1 MFALNDHMTVAG
13 ASGPTEGRRSVIQAR
28 WSALLGFV
36 AIGVVALCSGADA
49 QSAADFYRGKT
60 VSIIVSYAPGGGY
73 DNYSRLLA
81 RHLGKH
87 IPGNPTV
94 VVQNMPGAAGITAS
108 NHVYAVAPKDG
119 TVIAAVDQNIPL
131 LQLLG
136 GKGVQYDM
144 TKVNWLGNV
153 ASSNG
158 IAMTWHAT
166 PYKTID
172 DIKKAAEI
180 TMGATGS
187 NDDAWVYAKTMNAL
201 LGTKFKL
208 IRGYAGTSAINIAIE
223 RGEVQA
229 MGRATYFGFASQRP
243 DWIREKKVN
252 IFVQLGFGKQPEL
265 SDVPL
270 LTDLVQ
276 AGEAK
281 RIVELISLPTAIG
294 YSHWLAPEVPAER
307 VSALREAYV
316 GALKD
321 EALHADAKKLNL
333 EVVPK
338 TAAELQ
344 ALIRQTSATP
354 QSIREKTATILEWK

>member
-1 MFALNDHMTVAG
+1 MIQVRSIAFLALA
-13 ASGPTEGRRSVIQAR
+13 
-28 WSALLGFV
+28 
-36 AIGVVALCSGADA
+36 AIGGIGLCGSAEA
-49 QSAADFYRGKT
+49 QGAADFFKGKT
-60 VSIIVSYAPGGGY
+60 VSIVVSYAPGGGY

-87 IPGNPTV
+87 IPGKPSV

-131 LQLLG
+131 LQFLG

-144 TKVNWLGNV
+144 TKVHWLGNV

-158 IAMTWHAT
+158 IAMTWHTT

-172 DIKKAAEI
+172 DVRKAAEI
-180 TMGATGS
+180 AMGATGS

-223 RGEVQA
+223 AGEVQA
-229 MGRATYFGFASQRP
+229 MGRATYYGFASQRP
-243 DWIREKKVN
+243 DWIRDKKVN

-265 SDVPL
+265 PDVPL
-270 LTDLVQ
+270 LTDLVR
-276 AGEAK
+276 GDEAK
-281 RIVELISLPTAIG
+281 QIVELISLPTAIG
-294 YSHWLAPEVPAER
+294 YSHWLAPEVPAAR
-307 VSALREAYV
+307 VSALREAYEA
-316 GALKD
+316 ALKD
-321 EALHADAKKLNL
+321 EALLAEAKKLNL
-333 EVVPK
+333 QVVPK
-338 TAAELQ
+338 TAAQLQ
-344 ALIRQTSATP
+344 ALIQQTSATP
-354 QSIREKTATILEWK
+354 QTLREKTATILEWR

>member
-1 MFALNDHMTVAG
+1 MIRM
-13 ASGPTEGRRSVIQAR
+13 RSI
-28 WSALLGFV
+28 ALLGLA
-36 AIGVVALCSGADA
+36 AIGAVAFCGGAEA
-49 QSAADFYRGKT
+49 QSAAEFYRGKT
-60 VSIIVSYAPGGGY
+60 VAIVVSYAPGGGY

-94 VVQNMPGAAGITAS
+94 IVQNMPGGAGITAS

-119 TVIAAVDQNIPL
+119 TVIAAVDQNIPM

-144 TKVNWLGNV
+144 TKVHWLGNL

-172 DIKKAAEI
+172 DARVAEI

-208 IRGYAGTSAINIAIE
+208 IRGYAGTSAVNLAIE
-223 RGEVQA
+223 SGEVQA
-229 MGRATYFGFASQRP
+229 MGRATYYGFASQKP
-243 DWIREKKVN
+243 DWIRDKKVN
-252 IFVQLGFGKQPEL
+252 IVVQLGFGKQREL
-265 SDVPL
+265 PDVPL

-276 AGEAK
+276 GDEAK
-281 RIVELISLPTAIG
+281 QIVELISLPTSIG
-294 YSHWLAPEVPAER
+294 YSHWLAPEVPAAR
-307 VSALREAYV
+307 VSVLREAYV
-316 GALKD
+316 AALKD
-321 EALHADAKKLNL
+321 EALLAEAKKLNL
-333 EVVPK
+333 EIVPK
-338 TAAELQ
+338 TAAQLQ
-344 ALIRQTSATP
+344 ALIQQTSATP
-354 QSIREKTATILEWK
+354 QSLREKTATILEWK